1 MSDINS
7 SPNALQLLCAV
18 VLAALFAQIA
28 VSGTRLNP
36 SQLTPDELCNSVDDN
51 RRRGSP
57 EVTGWLPIRNYVGL
71 KCLFLARNDGP
82 RFDG

>member
-7 SPNALQLLCAV
+7 SPNALQLLCVV
-18 VLAALFAQIA
+18 VLAALGAPFA
-28 VSGTRLNP
+28 VSGTVANP
-36 SQLTPDELCNSVDDN
+36 SRLSPDELCDGANDN

-71 KCLFLARNDGP
+71 KCLFLAHNDGP
-82 RFDG
+82 HFDG